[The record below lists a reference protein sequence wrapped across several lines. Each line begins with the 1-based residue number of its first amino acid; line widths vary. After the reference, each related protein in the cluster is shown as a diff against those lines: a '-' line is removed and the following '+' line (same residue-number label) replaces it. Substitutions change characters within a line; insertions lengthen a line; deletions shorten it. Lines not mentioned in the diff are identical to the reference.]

1 MVDSLT
7 IRSFPLFMS
16 LFFVF
21 LWSDLTKRDG
31 WQKPIPSRQ
40 QCALF
45 WMARKIGTANQKH
58 GRTKRKI
65 VDHYYHHT
73 TFPLPC
79 RTYPDRLKFFL
90 HFFLRALSDAYSSVK
105 KYLYFSFHIRR
116 KLDISS
122 KKSYPKAKYSCNFY
136 SADRNFFG

>member
-65 VDHYYHHT
+65 VDHYYHYT
-73 TFPLPC
+73 TFPLPS
-79 RTYPDRLKFFL
+79 RTYPAKIFPSFL
-90 HFFLRALSDAYSSVK
+90 LTCTDAYIPVK
-105 KYLYFSFHIRR
+105 KYLYFSFHKKEAQYKFEEIIP
-116 KLDISS
+116 KS
-122 KKSYPKAKYSCNFY
+122 KIYLQFLLS
-136 SADRNFFG
+136 R